1 MKVFLG
7 WSGEISHKV
16 ALALSD
22 WLPKVIQAVKPF
34 VSSEDIAKGARWS
47 LAIAKELQA
56 SSFGIICVTKENSES
71 AWINFEAGALSRE
84 IETSLVTPFLFNLRE
99 AEIEGPLKQ
108 FQVVINEKSDIL
120 KLLTSINGKQGENRL
135 EETNLR
141 ATFEMWWPKLNEKL
155 ESIQNEVG
163 KTPARQTI
171 EMPRMVEELLELAR
185 MQQREMSALL
195 DRNNKTNETRFMKQM
210 SQLEQ
215 VGTTLS
221 ALTRSVE
228 SLYGTLQQ
236 RSQVVVADLP
246 VSLPFYQPGI
256 ASLANGSAAWGTS
269 DPPSPAVWGTSPIS
283 PPTGSGIRAVGAVWP
298 PLPDEKK

>member
-1 MKVFLG
+1 MVSRNRKGTPSFQL
-7 WSGEISHKV
+7 WDYLRHK
-16 ALALSD
+16 
-22 WLPKVIQAVKPF
+22 
-34 VSSEDIAKGARWS
+34 R
-47 LAIAKELQA
+47 
-56 SSFGIICVTKENSES
+56 NSES
-71 AWINFEAGALSRE
+71 ASINFEAGALSRE

-163 KTPARQTI
+163 KTPARQTR